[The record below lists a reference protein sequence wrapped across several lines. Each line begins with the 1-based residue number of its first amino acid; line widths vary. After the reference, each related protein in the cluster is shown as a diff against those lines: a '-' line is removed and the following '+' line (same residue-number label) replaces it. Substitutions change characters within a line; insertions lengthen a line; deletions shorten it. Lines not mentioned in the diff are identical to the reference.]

1 MFITPGFR
9 LPSCI
14 KDSKCVYLNYG
25 PRQRERATPMYGE
38 EMDYSLED
46 YFDPDTGRFVDPY
59 EDLNEYDVYG
69 W

>member
-1 MFITPGFR
+1 MNTPGVR

-14 KDSKCVYLNYG
+14 KDSKCVYLNYE

-46 YFDPDTGRFVDPY
+46 YFDSY
-59 EDLNEYDVYG
+59 EDLNEYEVYG